1 MDIMGVL
8 ILLFFGTTFRDDDDN
23 DDDHDH
29 DHDHDRHRHHHHHH
43 HHHVCDTLAA
53 AWLQSAEGR

>member
-8 ILLFFGTTFRDDDDN
+8 ILLFFGTTFRDDDD
-23 DDDHDH
+23 HDH
-29 DHDHDRHRHHHHHH
+29 DHDDHRHHHRHHDH
-43 HHHVCDTLAA
+43 DVCDTLAA

>member
-8 ILLFFGTTFRDDDDN
+8 ILLFFGTTFRDDHDHDHHHHRH
-23 DDDHDH
+23 HDH
-29 DHDHDRHRHHHHHH
+29 DHDHDDHHHP
-43 HHHVCDTLAA
+43 VCDTLAA